1 MKRILLFS
9 MILASV
15 LFFAGCIAPT
25 VPSEDIT
32 IKINDFG
39 QIENGDLLINVQL
52 ENIGDKLIVVDK
64 ICFKISFEDSTTIEK
79 DINVGITL
87 LLGEEKNEGIVVI
100 MFSDKSV
107 SSVEIKSYEF
117 Y

>member
-15 LFFAGCIAPT
+15 LFFAGCITPT

-32 IKINDFG
+32 IKIIDFE

-64 ICFKISFEDSTTIEK
+64 ICFIITFNDGTEIEK
-79 DINVGITL
+79 DINVRITL
-87 LLGEEKNEGIVVI
+87 LIEEQKEEGIVVI
-100 MFSDKSV
+100 MFSDKRV
-107 SSVEIKSYEF
+107 TSVEMIGFEY